1 MASIKNIVVVA
12 IMQVGVLV
20 AGVLAA
26 GICHKVWTANGV
38 AMPTPAAMLYWHG
51 VTGLLIPVGWG
62 AGAVMLYLRTN
73 VSEEIKTLMFWAGVL
88 TLVLLAAFVIYAD
101 ATPWLDG
108 NGWNVAGDNDQ

>member
-26 GICHKVWTANGV
+26 GICHKVWTANNMT
-38 AMPTPAAMLYWHG
+38 MPGPAAMLYWHG
-51 VTGLLIPVGWG
+51 VMGFLVPVGWG
-62 AGAVMLYLRTN
+62 LATVMVHLRAN
-73 VSEEIKTLMFWAGVL
+73 ISEEIKTLMFWAGVL

-101 ATPWLDG
+101 VTPWLNG
-108 NGWNVAGDNDQ
+108 NMWNAAGDNDP